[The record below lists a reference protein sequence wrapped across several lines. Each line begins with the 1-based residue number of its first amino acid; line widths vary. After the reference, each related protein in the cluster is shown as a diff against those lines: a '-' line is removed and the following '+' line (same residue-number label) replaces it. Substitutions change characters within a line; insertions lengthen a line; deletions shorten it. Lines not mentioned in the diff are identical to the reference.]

1 MSFPRITMQ
10 ATVLLALTF
19 TFAQIQTASAASNQS
34 VQHLTRVGTT
44 TIKAGPVGS
53 GAFQL
58 PEIVNQDDAVGLK
71 GDAAI
76 APGASGAAASFLGR
90 RTNLMIPSKQAG
102 QRALLSGSALVSG
115 AASVSAASPK
125 LPLNEPVAHSST
137 VVNYQDNTFIG
148 FDGLSNIDQ
157 RTANN
162 GNQFSLEPPD
172 QGLCAG
178 NGFVVEAVNDVIQVY
193 DKVGNP
199 LTGAEDLN
207 SFFGLAP
214 QIIRGTPNVIGPFLS
229 DPRCYY
235 DSQTKRWFVTELDED
250 NGNNTGATGRNYN
263 LIAVSQTSDP
273 TGSFVVFQYDVT
285 DDGLNG
291 TPNHGACPCFGD
303 QPLLGADKYGIYQS
317 TNEFSA
323 TTFNGA
329 QIYAISKSRL
339 VAAADG
345 NTSNPVLVIQVDASQ
360 ELVPFGGESYSIQ
373 PSTSPTPT
381 SEEDANGVEY
391 FLSALQ
397 FGNPGYEV
405 YDNRIAVWGLTN
417 TKTLNTNFPILNL
430 AFNVIHSETYG
441 QPDPATQKAGPIPLG
456 TSLGDPLELL
466 NTNDDRMNQVIY
478 SNGILYSGVNSK
490 LKVGGASQTGAA
502 WFAVQP
508 NFVGPNLNANMVNQ
522 GYIAVTK
529 NNVIFPSVGVD
540 RDGDGAIVYTL
551 TGPNYFPSVAYTPLS
566 DVTASQLVH
575 IAGAGE
581 GPDDGFT
588 GYPQE
593 GGSNGVARWG
603 DYSAASWDGERM
615 WFAGEYIPE
624 ACTVNAPPCREVL
637 FNWGTFVGSI
647 QP

>member
-1 MSFPRITMQ
+1 MSFPRSLLQ
-10 ATVLLALTF
+10 VAVLLAITF
-19 TFAQIQTASAASNQS
+19 TFAQVQTAAAANQS
-34 VQHLTRVGTT
+34 AQRLTRVGTT
-44 TIKAGPVGS
+44 TIKAAPVGS

-58 PEIVNQDDAVGLK
+58 PEIVSDDDTVGLK
-71 GDAAI
+71 GDAAV
-76 APGASGAAASFLGR
+76 ALGATGASSFLNH
-90 RTNLMIPSKQAG
+90 RTNLMIPSKEAG
-102 QRALLSGSALVSG
+102 RRALSSGSAAAAA
-115 AASVSAASPK
+115 AASN

-137 VVNYQDNTFIG
+137 VENFQDSSFIG

-178 NGFVVEAVNDVIQVY
+178 NGFVVETVNDVIRVY

-214 QIIRGTPNVIGPFLS
+214 AIIRGTSNVIGPFLS

-235 DSQTKRWFVTELDED
+235 DSQTKRWFVTELEED
-250 NGNNTGATGRNYN
+250 SGNNTGATGRNFN

-273 TGSFVVFQYDVT
+273 TSAFTVFQYDVT
-285 DDGLNG
+285 DDGVNG

-323 TTFNGA
+323 TTFNGS
-329 QIYAISKSRL
+329 QIYAISKSKL
-339 VAAADG
+339 EAAAESKSP
-345 NTSNPVLVIQVDASQ
+345 NLPLVIQIDASQ

-373 PSTSPTPT
+373 PATSPTPT
-381 SEEDANGVEY
+381 SEEEENGVEY

-405 YDNRIAVWGLTN
+405 YDNRIAVWAVTN

-430 AFNVIHSETYG
+430 ALNVVQTETYG
-441 QPDPATQKAGPIPLG
+441 QPDPAAQKPGPIPLA
-456 TSLGDPLELL
+456 TSLGDPLELI
-466 NTNDDRMNQVIY
+466 NTNDDRMNQVIN
-478 SNGILYSGVNSK
+478 SNGVLYGGVNSK

-502 WFAVQP
+502 WFAIQP
-508 NFVGPNLNANMVNQ
+508 SFVGANLKGSVVNQ
-522 GYIAVTK
+522 GYVAVSK

-551 TGPNYFPSVAYTPLS
+551 VGPDYFPSVAYTPFS
-566 DVTASQLVH
+566 DVTASQFVH

-588 GYPQE
+588 GYPQY
-593 GGSNGVARWG
+593 GGNGVARWG
-603 DYSAASWDGERM
+603 DYSAATWDGERM
-615 WFAGEYIPE
+615 WFASEYIPE